1 MSRPPW
7 SRIWRWHWPKATV
20 PRCCRTFVICLIAV
34 FISVMWGRGAA
45 AAGETMCCQTCLVWR
60 HPSADWSDMM
70 YLIPPLSIVLYR
82 YSIYMQV
89 LCIYIYIH
97 VYVIYVFF
105 KYLSSISCLVC
116 VGAKQ
121 LKHLLTSLPDNCW
134 WTSWRKRKQ
143 SGDLSWPTLSHPVI
157 FGIPQL

>member
-1 MSRPPW
+1 
-7 SRIWRWHWPKATV
+7 
-20 PRCCRTFVICLIAV
+20 
-34 FISVMWGRGAA
+34 
-45 AAGETMCCQTCLVWR
+45 
-60 HPSADWSDMM
+60 M

-82 YSIYMQV
+82 YSIYIYMQV

-121 LKHLLTSLPDNCW
+121 LKHLLTSLPDNC
-134 WTSWRKRKQ
+134 
-143 SGDLSWPTLSHPVI
+143 
-157 FGIPQL
+157 